1 MRNDEGLEFHCPN
14 CGSTRFEYRDEVAYC
29 LNCEWECYKRDEEDD
44 HQPSDLQE
52 HEDFA
57 QDDYYANPDPG
68 EYL

>member
-1 MRNDEGLEFHCPN
+1 
-14 CGSTRFEYRDEVAYC
+14 VAYC